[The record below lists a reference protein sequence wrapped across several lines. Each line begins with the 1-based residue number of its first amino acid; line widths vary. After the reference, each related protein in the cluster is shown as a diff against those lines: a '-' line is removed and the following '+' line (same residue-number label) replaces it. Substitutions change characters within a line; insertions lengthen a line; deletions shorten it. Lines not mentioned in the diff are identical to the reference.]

1 MDRRI
6 DIIHGVWH
14 IILQR
19 GIAGVS
25 FRAVA
30 EAAGVSVGLVQHYH
44 PTKGDLVR
52 ASAAAMIEGSS
63 TAYRAA
69 NRSPLETIRHLVA
82 HAIPTSA
89 PARDGVVIWHGYL
102 AASVGDDE
110 LAALLRAAKAGQERE
125 LSQHLSVVVPSTRL
139 DFIARSLIAV
149 ADGLSA
155 RVITGELSGTDA
167 VDTAEAAIDEF
178 IGMTTK
184 RSPSM

>member
-14 IILQR
+14 CILQR

-44 PTKGDLVR
+44 PTKEDLVR
-52 ASAAAMIEGSS
+52 ASAAAMIEGSA
-63 TAYRAA
+63 TAFSAA
-69 NRSPLETIRHLVA
+69 DLSPLEAIRHLVS
-82 HAIPTSA
+82 HAIPTSV
-89 PARDGVVIWHGYL
+89 PARDAVVVWHGYL

-125 LSQHLSVVVPSTRL
+125 LAQNLSAVVPSTRL
-139 DFIARSLIAV
+139 DFIARSLIAL

-167 VDTAEAAIDEF
+167 VDTAEAAIEEF
-178 IGMTTK
+178 IGMTTE
-184 RSPSM
+184 RPPSM